1 MWELDAAEIFGL
13 NRPALLARIPLV
25 SSERSDWKRAAKQ
38 IVATGNPAL
47 AGAFVSLGGLRYD
60 RTELEGVLDKVTLE
74 EFIPKDWIRQ
84 SSVVEPFIEQ
94 AEKEGRISEAR
105 RMLTRAIVK
114 RFPGLVVPDA
124 IQMMPELEAIE
135 DLHEAIVVAA
145 SRGEA
150 EAIILRIA
158 APRE

>member
-1 MWELDAAEIFGL
+1 M
-13 NRPALLARIPLV
+13 
-25 SSERSDWKRAAKQ
+25 
-38 IVATGNPAL
+38 
-47 AGAFVSLGGLRYD
+47 
-60 RTELEGVLDKVTLE
+60 LDKVTLE